1 MFENEDKIFIKNQ
14 LLHRACRGLTNLV
27 GNLEYDD
34 LTEQST
40 RIDDNVIVDAVSD
53 VTDTGWWHGLYT
65 PVSCALFV
73 SSYLAIN
80 MSLASARPADRN
92 PTYVHSQIQITPNN
106 HRIRFLEA
114 LNKQKY
120 NSSHIFRSN
129 FSYVVSITLCLAIM
143 SEKKV
148 RI

>member
-1 MFENEDKIFIKNQ
+1 MFENEDKIFIKIQ

-34 LTEQST
+34 LTDQST

-73 SSYLAIN
+73 SSCLAIN
-80 MSLASARPADRN
+80 MSLASAVPG
-92 PTYVHSQIQITPNN
+92 
-106 HRIRFLEA
+106 L
-114 LNKQKY
+114 
-120 NSSHIFRSN
+120 
-129 FSYVVSITLCLAIM
+129 
-143 SEKKV
+143 
-148 RI
+148 